1 MGRHVPSQTG
11 SETLAYTIELDA
23 ALTRIDVQVCPRG
36 FRIERLNA
44 PGPGARELLEAGR
57 VITPVG
63 DLPCA
68 EEGVDLPRLEVDEC
82 LRYRVLVPEQ
92 SPDASGLRRV
102 GGDLL
107 ASPDLWLWIPTPRP
121 LGLSLTAHFSLPEG
135 VTPVVPWPG
144 KGADFTLPESAFT
157 WKSSGAFSHL
167 PSVSLEVAGGKLAV
181 SVLGAG
187 FGAHQAEV
195 YDWLSEGARSA
206 NLLFGRFPVP
216 QSSVI
221 VVPSER
227 SGPGFGMALRGGG
240 PSVLIFLDRHARAQT
255 LRTDWTSTHE
265 FLHLGVPRLP
275 PEDAWLFEG
284 LATYYTEVT
293 RARAGII
300 SPRTAYQRLLDGF
313 QRGRQDRGSLTLRDE
328 SAQMR
333 ERRSFYRV
341 YWAGAALAFLTDVES
356 RRAGGPNLELA
367 LQRFAQCCAGS
378 EQDWNAERV
387 LAQLDASLGAPRF
400 TAQAQAWLDR
410 RDFPA
415 VEPTLRALGVAS
427 GRGGEA
433 VFGRGS
439 AAPIRDQ
446 IMAATTASP
455 AEAHGKPQGA
465 K

>member
-1 MGRHVPSQTG
+1 MLLLGCERQRTGALTRTAWPTVTRASPRVGRHVPSQTG

-167 PSVSLEVAGGKLAV
+167 PSVSLEVAGSKLAV

-187 FGAHQAEV
+187 FGAHQAAV
-195 YDWLSEGARSA
+195 YDWLTEGARCA

-216 QSSVI
+216 ESSVI
-221 VVPSER
+221 VVPER
-227 SGPGFGMALRGGG
+227 AVRPELR
-240 PSVLIFLDRHARAQT
+240 H
-255 LRTDWTSTHE
+255 
-265 FLHLGVPRLP
+265 
-275 PEDAWLFEG
+275 
-284 LATYYTEVT
+284 
-293 RARAGII
+293 
-300 SPRTAYQRLLDGF
+300 
-313 QRGRQDRGSLTLRDE
+313 
-328 SAQMR
+328 
-333 ERRSFYRV
+333 
-341 YWAGAALAFLTDVES
+341 GAS
-356 RRAGGPNLELA
+356 RRRA
-367 LQRFAQCCAGS
+367 
-378 EQDWNAERV
+378 V
-387 LAQLDASLGAPRF
+387 GADLSRP
-400 TAQAQAWLDR
+400 
-410 RDFPA
+410 P
-415 VEPTLRALGVAS
+415 RALPD
-427 GRGGEA
+427 
-433 VFGRGS
+433 
-439 AAPIRDQ
+439 AA
-446 IMAATTASP
+446 
-455 AEAHGKPQGA
+455 H
-465 K
+465 